1 MKVLKSLF
9 AVLVPALM
17 LVSCGFIKTAEDK
30 ILEAYSAQLKS
41 QGYQDIL
48 DAYTLKAETVSSP
61 EHDQYVGKII
71 FLKADGTEENS
82 LPISCNLSTGQVA
95 LLPLIP
101 DDELGRLYS
110 ELRDD
115 APLAMQIAAESVSLA
130 EEEGAVV
137 GSVSFTTTV
146 PSDVEETAAVEV
158 EEPVEIVSVDK
169 NEEILSTDNN
179 GMPLWVYGTWTCKT
193 SYSNEIM
200 TITKTGIWTSLNGSE
215 DTGTYTYENGEIR
228 ATMSK
233 ERGVVTSMP
242 LDIQNKRIVYGGGYY
257 WTKQE

>member
-1 MKVLKSLF
+1 MKVLKSLL
-9 AVLVPALM
+9 AILVPALL
-17 LVSCGFIKTAEDK
+17 LVSCGFVKTAEDK
-30 ILEAYSAQLKS
+30 ILEVYSAQLKS

-48 DAYTLKAETVSSP
+48 DAYTLKAETVNSP
-61 EHDQYVGKII
+61 ERDQYVGKII

-95 LLPLIP
+95 LKPLIP

-115 APLAMQIAAESVSLA
+115 APLAMQIAAESVS
-130 EEEGAVV
+130 
-137 GSVSFTTTV
+137 STTTV

-158 EEPVEIVSVDK
+158 EEPI
-169 NEEILSTDNN
+169 EILSTDNN
-179 GMPLWVYGTWTCKT
+179 GMPMWVYGTWTCKT

>member
-1 MKVLKSLF
+1 MKVLKSLL
-9 AVLVPALM
+9 AILVPALL
-17 LVSCGFIKTAEDK
+17 LVSCGFVKTAEDK
-30 ILEAYSAQLKS
+30 ILEVYSAQLKS

-48 DAYTLKAETVSSP
+48 DAYTLKAETVNSP
-61 EHDQYVGKII
+61 ERDQYVGKII

-95 LLPLIP
+95 LKPLIP
-101 DDELGRLYS
+101 DDELGRLYR

-130 EEEGAVV
+130 EE
-137 GSVSFTTTV
+137 
-146 PSDVEETAAVEV
+146 SDVEETAAVEV
-158 EEPVEIVSVDK
+158 EEPI
-169 NEEILSTDNN
+169 EILSTDNN
-179 GMPLWVYGTWTCKT
+179 GMPMWVYGTWTCKT

-257 WTKQE
+257 WTKKE

>member
-1 MKVLKSLF
+1 MKVLKSLL
-9 AVLVPALM
+9 AILVPALL
-17 LVSCGFIKTAEDK
+17 LVSCGFVKTAEDK
-30 ILEAYSAQLKS
+30 ILEVYSAQLKS

-48 DAYTLKAETVSSP
+48 DAYTLKAETVNSP
-61 EHDQYVGKII
+61 ERDQYVGKII

-95 LLPLIP
+95 LKPLIP
-101 DDELGRLYS
+101 DDELGRLYR

-115 APLAMQIAAESVSLA
+115 APLAMQIAAESVS
-130 EEEGAVV
+130 
-137 GSVSFTTTV
+137 STTTV

-158 EEPVEIVSVDK
+158 EEPI
-169 NEEILSTDNN
+169 EILSTDNN
-179 GMPLWVYGTWTCKT
+179 GMPMWVYGTWTCKT

>member
-1 MKVLKSLF
+1 MKVLKSLL
-9 AVLVPALM
+9 AVFVPALL
-17 LVSCGFIKTAEDK
+17 LVSCGFVKTAEDK
-30 ILEAYSAQLKS
+30 ILEVYSAQLKS

-48 DAYTLKAETVSSP
+48 DAYTLKAETVNSP
-61 EHDQYVGKII
+61 ERDQYVGKII

-95 LLPLIP
+95 LKPLIP
-101 DDELGRLYS
+101 DDELGRLYR

-130 EEEGAVV
+130 EE
-137 GSVSFTTTV
+137 
-146 PSDVEETAAVEV
+146 SDVEETAAVEV
-158 EEPVEIVSVDK
+158 EEPI
-169 NEEILSTDNN
+169 EILSTDNN
-179 GMPLWVYGTWTCKT
+179 GMPMWVYGTWTCKT

>member
-1 MKVLKSLF
+1 MKVLKSLL
-9 AVLVPALM
+9 AILVPALL
-17 LVSCGFIKTAEDK
+17 LVSCGFVKTAEDK
-30 ILEAYSAQLKS
+30 ILEVYSAQLKS

-48 DAYTLKAETVSSP
+48 DAYTLKAETVNSP
-61 EHDQYVGKII
+61 ERDQYVGKII

-95 LLPLIP
+95 LKPLIP
-101 DDELGRLYS
+101 DDELGRLYR

-115 APLAMQIAAESVSLA
+115 APLAMQIAAESVS
-130 EEEGAVV
+130 
-137 GSVSFTTTV
+137 STTTV

-158 EEPVEIVSVDK
+158 EEPI
-169 NEEILSTDNN
+169 EILSTDNN
-179 GMPLWVYGTWTCKT
+179 GMPMWVYGTWTCKT

-228 ATMSK
+228 ATISK

>member
-1 MKVLKSLF
+1 MKVLKSLL
-9 AVLVPALM
+9 AILVPALL
-17 LVSCGFIKTAEDK
+17 LVSCGFVKTAEDK
-30 ILEAYSAQLKS
+30 ILEVYSAQLKS

-48 DAYTLKAETVSSP
+48 DAYTLKAETVNSP
-61 EHDQYVGKII
+61 ERDQYVGKII

-95 LLPLIP
+95 LKPLIP
-101 DDELGRLYS
+101 DDELGRLYR

-130 EEEGAVV
+130 EEEGAVA
-137 GSVSFTTTV
+137 GSVSSTTTV

-158 EEPVEIVSVDK
+158 EEPI
-169 NEEILSTDNN
+169 EILSTDNN
-179 GMPLWVYGTWTCKT
+179 GMPMWVYGTWTCKT

>member
-1 MKVLKSLF
+1 MKVLKSLL
-9 AVLVPALM
+9 AILVPALL
-17 LVSCGFIKTAEDK
+17 LVSCGFVKTAEDK
-30 ILEAYSAQLKS
+30 ILDVYTAQLKS

-48 DAYTLKAETVSSP
+48 DAYTLKAETVNSP
-61 EHDQYVGKII
+61 ERDQYVGKII

-95 LLPLIP
+95 LKPLIP
-101 DDELGRLYS
+101 DDELGRLYR

-115 APLAMQIAAESVSLA
+115 VPLAMQIAAESVS
-130 EEEGAVV
+130 
-137 GSVSFTTTV
+137 STTTV

-158 EEPVEIVSVDK
+158 EEPI
-169 NEEILSTDNN
+169 EILSTDNN
-179 GMPLWVYGTWTCKT
+179 GMPMWVYGTWTCKT

>member
-1 MKVLKSLF
+1 MKVLKSLL
-9 AVLVPALM
+9 AILVPALL
-17 LVSCGFIKTAEDK
+17 LVSCGFVKTAEDK
-30 ILEAYSAQLKS
+30 ILEVYSAQLKS

-48 DAYTLKAETVSSP
+48 DAYTLKAETVNSP
-61 EHDQYVGKII
+61 ERDQYVGKII

-95 LLPLIP
+95 LKPLIP
-101 DDELGRLYS
+101 DDELGRLYM

-137 GSVSFTTTV
+137 GSVSSTTTV

-158 EEPVEIVSVDK
+158 EEPI
-169 NEEILSTDNN
+169 EILSTDNN
-179 GMPLWVYGTWTCKT
+179 GMPMWVYGTWTCKT

>member
-1 MKVLKSLF
+1 MKVLKSLL
-9 AVLVPALM
+9 AVFVPALL
-17 LVSCGFIKTAEDK
+17 LVSCGFVKTAEDK
-30 ILEAYSAQLKS
+30 ILDVYTAQLKS

-48 DAYTLKAETVSSP
+48 DAYTLKAETVNSP
-61 EHDQYVGKII
+61 ERDQYVGKII

-95 LLPLIP
+95 LKPLIP
-101 DDELGRLYS
+101 DDELGRLYR

-115 APLAMQIAAESVSLA
+115 APLAMQIAAESVS
-130 EEEGAVV
+130 
-137 GSVSFTTTV
+137 STTTV

-158 EEPVEIVSVDK
+158 EEPI
-169 NEEILSTDNN
+169 EILSTDNN
-179 GMPLWVYGTWTCKT
+179 GMPMWVYGTWTCKT

-242 LDIQNKRIVYGGGYY
+242 LDIQNTRIVYGGGYY

>member
-1 MKVLKSLF
+1 MKVLKSLL
-9 AVLVPALM
+9 AILVPALL
-17 LVSCGFIKTAEDK
+17 LVSCGFVKTAEDK
-30 ILEAYSAQLKS
+30 ILDVYTAQLKS

-48 DAYTLKAETVSSP
+48 DAYTLKAETVNSP
-61 EHDQYVGKII
+61 ERDQYVGKII

-95 LLPLIP
+95 LKPLIP
-101 DDELGRLYS
+101 DDELGRLYRG
-110 ELRDD
+110 LRDD

-130 EEEGAVV
+130 KEEGAVV
-137 GSVSFTTTV
+137 GSVSSTTTV

-158 EEPVEIVSVDK
+158 EEPI
-169 NEEILSTDNN
+169 EILSTDNN
-179 GMPLWVYGTWTCKT
+179 GMPMWVYGTWTCKT

-200 TITKTGIWTSLNGSE
+200 TITKTGIWTSMNGSE

>member
-1 MKVLKSLF
+1 MKVLKSLL
-9 AVLVPALM
+9 AILVPALL
-17 LVSCGFIKTAEDK
+17 LVSCGFVKTAEDK
-30 ILEAYSAQLKS
+30 ILEVYSAQLKS

-48 DAYTLKAETVSSP
+48 DAYTLKAETVNSP
-61 EHDQYVGKII
+61 ERDQYVGKII

-95 LLPLIP
+95 LKPLIP
-101 DDELGRLYS
+101 DDELGRLYR

-115 APLAMQIAAESVSLA
+115 APLAMQIAAESVS
-130 EEEGAVV
+130 
-137 GSVSFTTTV
+137 STTTV
-146 PSDVEETAAVEV
+146 PSDVEETAVVEV
-158 EEPVEIVSVDK
+158 EEPI
-169 NEEILSTDNN
+169 EILSTDNN
-179 GMPLWVYGTWTCKT
+179 GMPMWVYGTWTCKT

>member
-1 MKVLKSLF
+1 MKVLKSLL
-9 AVLVPALM
+9 AILVPALL
-17 LVSCGFIKTAEDK
+17 LVSCGFVKTAEDK
-30 ILEAYSAQLKS
+30 ILEVYSAQLKS

-48 DAYTLKAETVSSP
+48 DAYTLKAETVNSP
-61 EHDQYVGKII
+61 ERDQYVGKII

-95 LLPLIP
+95 LKPLIP
-101 DDELGRLYS
+101 DDELGRLYR

-130 EEEGAVV
+130 KEEGAVV
-137 GSVSFTTTV
+137 GSVSSTTTV

-158 EEPVEIVSVDK
+158 EEPI
-169 NEEILSTDNN
+169 EILSTDNN
-179 GMPLWVYGTWTCKT
+179 GMPMWVYGTWTCKT

>member
-1 MKVLKSLF
+1 MKVLKSLL
-9 AVLVPALM
+9 AVLVPALL
-17 LVSCGFIKTAEDK
+17 LVSCGFVKTAEDK
-30 ILEAYSAQLKS
+30 ILEVYSAQLKS

-48 DAYTLKAETVSSP
+48 DAYTLKAETVNSP
-61 EHDQYVGKII
+61 ERDQYVGKII

-95 LLPLIP
+95 LKPLIP
-101 DDELGRLYS
+101 DDELGRLYR

-130 EEEGAVV
+130 EE
-137 GSVSFTTTV
+137 
-146 PSDVEETAAVEV
+146 SDVEETAAVEV
-158 EEPVEIVSVDK
+158 EEPI
-169 NEEILSTDNN
+169 EILSTDNN
-179 GMPLWVYGTWTCKT
+179 GMPMWVYGTWTCKT

-242 LDIQNKRIVYGGGYY
+242 LDFQNKRIVYGGGYY

>member
-1 MKVLKSLF
+1 MKVLKSLL
-9 AVLVPALM
+9 AILVPALL
-17 LVSCGFIKTAEDK
+17 LVSCGFVKTAEDK
-30 ILEAYSAQLKS
+30 ILEVYSSQLKS

-48 DAYTLKAETVSSP
+48 DAYTLKAETVNSP
-61 EHDQYVGKII
+61 ERDQYVGKII

-95 LLPLIP
+95 LKPLIP
-101 DDELGRLYS
+101 DDELGRLYR

-115 APLAMQIAAESVSLA
+115 APLAMQIAAESVS
-130 EEEGAVV
+130 
-137 GSVSFTTTV
+137 STTTV

-158 EEPVEIVSVDK
+158 EEPI
-169 NEEILSTDNN
+169 EILSTDNN
-179 GMPLWVYGTWTCKT
+179 GMPMWVYGTWTCKT

>member
-1 MKVLKSLF
+1 MKVLKSLL
-9 AVLVPALM
+9 AILVPALL
-17 LVSCGFIKTAEDK
+17 LVSCGFVKTAEDK
-30 ILEAYSAQLKS
+30 ILEVYSAQLKS

-48 DAYTLKAETVSSP
+48 DAYTLKAETVNSP
-61 EHDQYVGKII
+61 ERDQYVGKII

-95 LLPLIP
+95 LKPLIP
-101 DDELGRLYS
+101 DDELGRLYR

-115 APLAMQIAAESVSLA
+115 APLAMQIAAESVS
-130 EEEGAVV
+130 
-137 GSVSFTTTV
+137 STTTV

-158 EEPVEIVSVDK
+158 EEPI
-169 NEEILSTDNN
+169 EILSTDNN
-179 GMPLWVYGTWTCKT
+179 GMPMWVYGTWTCTT

>member
-1 MKVLKSLF
+1 MKVLKSLL
-9 AVLVPALM
+9 AILVPALL
-17 LVSCGFIKTAEDK
+17 LVSCGFVKTAEDK
-30 ILEAYSAQLKS
+30 ILEVYSAQLKS

-48 DAYTLKAETVSSP
+48 DAYTLKAETVNSP
-61 EHDQYVGKII
+61 ERDQYVGKII

-82 LPISCNLSTGQVA
+82 LPIICNLSTGQVA
-95 LLPLIP
+95 LKHLIP
-101 DDELGRLYS
+101 DDELGRLYR

-115 APLAMQIAAESVSLA
+115 APLAMQIAAESVS
-130 EEEGAVV
+130 
-137 GSVSFTTTV
+137 STTTV

-158 EEPVEIVSVDK
+158 EEPI
-169 NEEILSTDNN
+169 EILSTDNN
-179 GMPLWVYGTWTCKT
+179 GMPMWVYGTWTCKT

-200 TITKTGIWTSLNGSE
+200 TITKTGIWTSMNGSE

>member
-1 MKVLKSLF
+1 MKVLKSLL
-9 AVLVPALM
+9 AVFVPALL
-17 LVSCGFIKTAEDK
+17 LVSCGFVKTAEDK
-30 ILEAYSAQLKS
+30 ILEVYSAQLKS

-48 DAYTLKAETVSSP
+48 DAYTLKAETVNSQ
-61 EHDQYVGKII
+61 ERDQYVGKII

-95 LLPLIP
+95 LKPLIP
-101 DDELGRLYS
+101 DDELGRLYR

-137 GSVSFTTTV
+137 GNVSSTTTV

-158 EEPVEIVSVDK
+158 EEPI
-169 NEEILSTDNN
+169 EILSTDNN
-179 GMPLWVYGTWTCKT
+179 GMPMWVYGTWTCKT

>member
-1 MKVLKSLF
+1 MKVLKSLL
-9 AVLVPALM
+9 AILVPALL
-17 LVSCGFIKTAEDK
+17 LVSCGFVKTAEDK
-30 ILEAYSAQLKS
+30 ILEVYSAQLKS

-48 DAYTLKAETVSSP
+48 DAYTLKAETVNSP
-61 EHDQYVGKII
+61 ERDQYVGKII

-95 LLPLIP
+95 LKPLIP
-101 DDELGRLYS
+101 DDELGRLYR

-115 APLAMQIAAESVSLA
+115 APLAMQIAAESVS
-130 EEEGAVV
+130 
-137 GSVSFTTTV
+137 STTTV

-158 EEPVEIVSVDK
+158 EEPI
-169 NEEILSTDNN
+169 EILSTDNN
-179 GMPLWVYGTWTCKT
+179 GMPMWVYGTWTCKT

-200 TITKTGIWTSLNGSE
+200 TITKTGIWTSMNGSE

>member
-1 MKVLKSLF
+1 MKVLKSLL
-9 AVLVPALM
+9 AILVPALL
-17 LVSCGFIKTAEDK
+17 LVSCGFVKTAEDK
-30 ILEAYSAQLKS
+30 ILEVYSAQLKS

-48 DAYTLKAETVSSP
+48 DAYTLKAETVNSP
-61 EHDQYVGKII
+61 ERDQYVGKII

-95 LLPLIP
+95 LKPLIP
-101 DDELGRLYS
+101 DDELGRLYR

-130 EEEGAVV
+130 KEEGAVV
-137 GSVSFTTTV
+137 GSVSSTTTV
-146 PSDVEETAAVEV
+146 PSDVEESAAVEV
-158 EEPVEIVSVDK
+158 EEPI
-169 NEEILSTDNN
+169 EILSTDNN
-179 GMPLWVYGTWTCKT
+179 GMPMWVYGTWTCKT

-200 TITKTGIWTSLNGSE
+200 TITKTGIWTSMNGSE

>member
-1 MKVLKSLF
+1 MKVLKSLL
-9 AVLVPALM
+9 AILVPALL
-17 LVSCGFIKTAEDK
+17 LVSCGFVKTAEDK
-30 ILEAYSAQLKS
+30 ILEVYSAQLKS

-48 DAYTLKAETVSSP
+48 DAYTLKAETVNSP
-61 EHDQYVGKII
+61 ERDQYVGKII

-95 LLPLIP
+95 LKPLIP
-101 DDELGRLYS
+101 DDELGRLYR

-130 EEEGAVV
+130 EE
-137 GSVSFTTTV
+137 
-146 PSDVEETAAVEV
+146 SDVEETAAVEV
-158 EEPVEIVSVDK
+158 EEPI
-169 NEEILSTDNN
+169 EILSTDNN
-179 GMPLWVYGTWTCKT
+179 GMPMWVYGTWTCKT
-193 SYSNEIM
+193 SYSNEIK

>member
-1 MKVLKSLF
+1 MKVLKSLL
-9 AVLVPALM
+9 AILVPALL
-17 LVSCGFIKTAEDK
+17 LVSCGFVKTAEDK
-30 ILEAYSAQLKS
+30 ILEVYSAQLKS

-48 DAYTLKAETVSSP
+48 DAYTLKAETVNSP
-61 EHDQYVGKII
+61 ERDQYVGKII

-95 LLPLIP
+95 LKPLFP
-101 DDELGRLYS
+101 DDELGRLYR

-115 APLAMQIAAESVSLA
+115 APLAMQIAAESVS
-130 EEEGAVV
+130 
-137 GSVSFTTTV
+137 STTTV

-158 EEPVEIVSVDK
+158 EEPI
-169 NEEILSTDNN
+169 EILSTDNN
-179 GMPLWVYGTWTCKT
+179 GMPMWVYGTWTCKT

>member
-1 MKVLKSLF
+1 MKVLKSLL
-9 AVLVPALM
+9 AILVPALL
-17 LVSCGFIKTAEDK
+17 LVSCGFVKTAEDK
-30 ILEAYSAQLKS
+30 ILDVYTAQLKS

-61 EHDQYVGKII
+61 ERDQYVGKII

-95 LLPLIP
+95 LKPLIP
-101 DDELGRLYS
+101 DDELGRLYR

-115 APLAMQIAAESVSLA
+115 APLAMQIAAESVS
-130 EEEGAVV
+130 
-137 GSVSFTTTV
+137 STTTV

-158 EEPVEIVSVDK
+158 EEPI
-169 NEEILSTDNN
+169 EILSTDNN
-179 GMPLWVYGTWTCKT
+179 GMPMWVYGTWTCKT

>member
-1 MKVLKSLF
+1 MKVLKSLL
-9 AVLVPALM
+9 AVFVPALL
-17 LVSCGFIKTAEDK
+17 LVSCGFVKTAEDK
-30 ILEAYSAQLKS
+30 ILEVYSAQLKS

-48 DAYTLKAETVSSP
+48 DAYTLKAETVNSP
-61 EHDQYVGKII
+61 ERDQYVGKII

-95 LLPLIP
+95 LKPLIP
-101 DDELGRLYS
+101 DDELGRLYR

-115 APLAMQIAAESVSLA
+115 APLAMQIAAESVS
-130 EEEGAVV
+130 
-137 GSVSFTTTV
+137 STTTV

-158 EEPVEIVSVDK
+158 EEPI
-169 NEEILSTDNN
+169 EILSTDNN
-179 GMPLWVYGTWTCKT
+179 GMPMWVYGTWTCKT

>member
-1 MKVLKSLF
+1 MKVLKSLL
-9 AVLVPALM
+9 AILVPALL
-17 LVSCGFIKTAEDK
+17 LVSCGFVKTAEDK
-30 ILEAYSAQLKS
+30 ILEVYTAQLKS

-48 DAYTLKAETVSSP
+48 DAYTLKAETVNSP
-61 EHDQYVGKII
+61 ERDQYVGKII

-95 LLPLIP
+95 LKPLIP
-101 DDELGRLYS
+101 DDELGRLYR

-115 APLAMQIAAESVSLA
+115 APLAMQIAAESVS
-130 EEEGAVV
+130 
-137 GSVSFTTTV
+137 STTTV

-158 EEPVEIVSVDK
+158 EEPI
-169 NEEILSTDNN
+169 EILSTDNN
-179 GMPLWVYGTWTCKT
+179 GMPMWVYGTWTCKT

>member
-1 MKVLKSLF
+1 MKVLKSLL
-9 AVLVPALM
+9 AILVPALL
-17 LVSCGFIKTAEDK
+17 LVSCGFVKTAEDK
-30 ILEAYSAQLKS
+30 ILEVYTAQLKS

-48 DAYTLKAETVSSP
+48 DAYTLKAETVNSP
-61 EHDQYVGKII
+61 ERDQYVGKII

-95 LLPLIP
+95 LKPLIP
-101 DDELGRLYS
+101 DDELGLLYR

-115 APLAMQIAAESVSLA
+115 APLAMQIAAESVS
-130 EEEGAVV
+130 
-137 GSVSFTTTV
+137 STTTV

-158 EEPVEIVSVDK
+158 EEPI
-169 NEEILSTDNN
+169 EILSTDNN
-179 GMPLWVYGTWTCKT
+179 GMPMWVYGTWTCKT

>member
-1 MKVLKSLF
+1 MKVLKSLL
-9 AVLVPALM
+9 AILVPALL
-17 LVSCGFIKTAEDK
+17 LVSCGFVKTAEDK
-30 ILEAYSAQLKS
+30 ILEVYSAQLKS

-48 DAYTLKAETVSSP
+48 DAYTLKAETVNSP
-61 EHDQYVGKII
+61 ERDQYVGKII

-82 LPISCNLSTGQVA
+82 LPVSCNLSTGQVA
-95 LLPLIP
+95 LKPLIP
-101 DDELGRLYS
+101 DDELGRLYM

-130 EEEGAVV
+130 ED
-137 GSVSFTTTV
+137 
-146 PSDVEETAAVEV
+146 SDVEETAAVEV
-158 EEPVEIVSVDK
+158 EEPI
-169 NEEILSTDNN
+169 EILSTDNN
-179 GMPLWVYGTWTCKT
+179 GMPMWVYGTWTCKT

>member
-1 MKVLKSLF
+1 MKVLKSLL
-9 AVLVPALM
+9 AVFVPALL
-17 LVSCGFIKTAEDK
+17 LVSCGFVKTAEDK
-30 ILEAYSAQLKS
+30 ILEVYSAQLKS

-48 DAYTLKAETVSSP
+48 DAYTLKAETVNSP
-61 EHDQYVGKII
+61 ERDQYVGKII

-95 LLPLIP
+95 LKPLIP
-101 DDELGRLYS
+101 DDELGRLYR

-115 APLAMQIAAESVSLA
+115 APLAMQIAAESDSLA

-137 GSVSFTTTV
+137 GSVSSTTTV

-158 EEPVEIVSVDK
+158 EEPI
-169 NEEILSTDNN
+169 EILSTDNN
-179 GMPLWVYGTWTCKT
+179 GMPMWVYGTWTCKT

>member
-1 MKVLKSLF
+1 MKVLKSLL
-9 AVLVPALM
+9 AILVAALL
-17 LVSCGFIKTAEDK
+17 LVSCGFVKTAEDK
-30 ILEAYSAQLKS
+30 ILEVYSAQLKS

-48 DAYTLKAETVSSP
+48 DAYTLKAETVNSP
-61 EHDQYVGKII
+61 ERDQYVGKII

-95 LLPLIP
+95 LKPLIP
-101 DDELGRLYS
+101 DDELGRLYM

-130 EEEGAVV
+130 EE
-137 GSVSFTTTV
+137 
-146 PSDVEETAAVEV
+146 SDVEETAAVEV
-158 EEPVEIVSVDK
+158 EEPI
-169 NEEILSTDNN
+169 EILGTDNN
-179 GMPLWVYGTWTCKT
+179 GMPMWVYGTWTCKT

>member
-1 MKVLKSLF
+1 MKVLKSLL
-9 AVLVPALM
+9 AILVPALL
-17 LVSCGFIKTAEDK
+17 LVSCGFVKTAEDK
-30 ILEAYSAQLKS
+30 ILEVYSAQLKS

-48 DAYTLKAETVSSP
+48 DAYTLKAETVNSP
-61 EHDQYVGKII
+61 ERDQYVGKII

-95 LLPLIP
+95 LKPLIP
-101 DDELGRLYS
+101 DDELGRLYR

-115 APLAMQIAAESVSLA
+115 APLAMHIAAESVS
-130 EEEGAVV
+130 
-137 GSVSFTTTV
+137 STTTV

-158 EEPVEIVSVDK
+158 EEPI
-169 NEEILSTDNN
+169 EILSTDNN
-179 GMPLWVYGTWTCKT
+179 GMPMWVYGTWTCKT

>member
-1 MKVLKSLF
+1 MKVLKSLL
-9 AVLVPALM
+9 AILVPALL
-17 LVSCGFIKTAEDK
+17 LVSCGFVKTAEDK
-30 ILEAYSAQLKS
+30 ILEVYSAQLKS

-48 DAYTLKAETVSSP
+48 DAYTLKAETVNSP
-61 EHDQYVGKII
+61 ERDQYVGKII

-95 LLPLIP
+95 LKPLIP
-101 DDELGRLYS
+101 DDELGRLYM

-130 EEEGAVV
+130 KEEGTVV
-137 GSVSFTTTV
+137 GSVSSTTTV

-158 EEPVEIVSVDK
+158 EEPI
-169 NEEILSTDNN
+169 EILSTDNN
-179 GMPLWVYGTWTCKT
+179 GMPMWVYGTWTCKT

>member
-1 MKVLKSLF
+1 MKVLKSLL
-9 AVLVPALM
+9 AILVPALL
-17 LVSCGFIKTAEDK
+17 LVSCGFVKTAEDK
-30 ILEAYSAQLKS
+30 ILEVYSAQLKS

-48 DAYTLKAETVSSP
+48 DAYTLKAETVNSP
-61 EHDQYVGKII
+61 ERDQYVGKII

-95 LLPLIP
+95 LKPLIP
-101 DDELGRLYS
+101 DDELGRLYR

-130 EEEGAVV
+130 EE
-137 GSVSFTTTV
+137 
-146 PSDVEETAAVEV
+146 SDVEETAAVEV
-158 EEPVEIVSVDK
+158 EEPI
-169 NEEILSTDNN
+169 EILSTDNN
-179 GMPLWVYGTWTCKT
+179 GMPMWVYGTWTCKT

>member
-1 MKVLKSLF
+1 MKVLKSLL
-9 AVLVPALM
+9 AILVPALL
-17 LVSCGFIKTAEDK
+17 LVSCGFVKTAEDK
-30 ILEAYSAQLKS
+30 ILEVYSAQLKS

-48 DAYTLKAETVSSP
+48 DAYTLKAETVNSP
-61 EHDQYVGKII
+61 ERDQYVGKII

-95 LLPLIP
+95 LKPLIT
-101 DDELGRLYS
+101 DDELGRLYR

-130 EEEGAVV
+130 EE
-137 GSVSFTTTV
+137 
-146 PSDVEETAAVEV
+146 SDVEETAAVEV
-158 EEPVEIVSVDK
+158 EEPI
-169 NEEILSTDNN
+169 EILSTDNN
-179 GMPLWVYGTWTCKT
+179 GMPMWVYGTWTCKT

>member
-1 MKVLKSLF
+1 MKVLKSLL
-9 AVLVPALM
+9 AILVPALL
-17 LVSCGFIKTAEDK
+17 LVSCGFVKTAEDK
-30 ILEAYSAQLKS
+30 ILEVYSAQLKS

-48 DAYTLKAETVSSP
+48 DAYTLKAETVNSP
-61 EHDQYVGKII
+61 ERDQYVGKII

-95 LLPLIP
+95 LKPLIP
-101 DDELGRLYS
+101 DDELGRLYR

-115 APLAMQIAAESVSLA
+115 APLAMQIAAESVSLG
-130 EEEGAVV
+130 EE
-137 GSVSFTTTV
+137 
-146 PSDVEETAAVEV
+146 SDVEETAAVEV
-158 EEPVEIVSVDK
+158 EEPI
-169 NEEILSTDNN
+169 EILSTDNN
-179 GMPLWVYGTWTCKT
+179 GMPMWVYGTWTCKT

>member
-1 MKVLKSLF
+1 MKVLKSLL
-9 AVLVPALM
+9 AILVPALL
-17 LVSCGFIKTAEDK
+17 LVSCGFVKTAEDK
-30 ILEAYSAQLKS
+30 ILEVYSAQLKS

-48 DAYTLKAETVSSP
+48 DAYTLKAETVNSP
-61 EHDQYVGKII
+61 ERDQYVGKII

-95 LLPLIP
+95 LKPLIP
-101 DDELGRLYS
+101 DDELGRLYR

-137 GSVSFTTTV
+137 GSVSSTTTV

-158 EEPVEIVSVDK
+158 EEPI
-169 NEEILSTDNN
+169 EILSTDNN
-179 GMPLWVYGTWTCKT
+179 GMPMWVYGTWTCKT

>member
-1 MKVLKSLF
+1 MKVLKSLL
-9 AVLVPALM
+9 AILVPALL
-17 LVSCGFIKTAEDK
+17 LVSCGFVKTAEDK
-30 ILEAYSAQLKS
+30 ILEVYSAQLKS

-48 DAYTLKAETVSSP
+48 DAYTLKAETVNSP
-61 EHDQYVGKII
+61 ERDQYVGKII

-95 LLPLIP
+95 LKPLIP
-101 DDELGRLYS
+101 DDELGRLYM

-130 EEEGAVV
+130 EE
-137 GSVSFTTTV
+137 
-146 PSDVEETAAVEV
+146 SDVEETAAVEV
-158 EEPVEIVSVDK
+158 EEPI
-169 NEEILSTDNN
+169 EILGTDNN
-179 GMPLWVYGTWTCKT
+179 GMPMWVYGTWTCKT

>member
-1 MKVLKSLF
+1 MKVLKSLL
-9 AVLVPALM
+9 AILVPALL
-17 LVSCGFIKTAEDK
+17 LVSCGFVKTAEDK
-30 ILEAYSAQLKS
+30 ILEVYSAQLKS

-48 DAYTLKAETVSSP
+48 DAYTLKAETVNSP
-61 EHDQYVGKII
+61 ERDQYVGKII

-95 LLPLIP
+95 LKPLIP
-101 DDELGRLYS
+101 DDELGRLYM

-115 APLAMQIAAESVSLA
+115 APLAMQIAAESVNLA
-130 EEEGAVV
+130 ED
-137 GSVSFTTTV
+137 
-146 PSDVEETAAVEV
+146 SDVEETAAVEV
-158 EEPVEIVSVDK
+158 EEPI
-169 NEEILSTDNN
+169 EILSTDNN
-179 GMPLWVYGTWTCKT
+179 GMPMWVYGTWTCKT

>member
-1 MKVLKSLF
+1 MKVLKSLL
-9 AVLVPALM
+9 AVFVPALL
-17 LVSCGFIKTAEDK
+17 LVSCGFVKTAEDK
-30 ILEAYSAQLKS
+30 ILEVYSAQLKS

-48 DAYTLKAETVSSP
+48 DAYTLKAETVNSP
-61 EHDQYVGKII
+61 ERDQYVGKII

-95 LLPLIP
+95 LKPLIP
-101 DDELGRLYS
+101 DDELGRLYR

-115 APLAMQIAAESVSLA
+115 ATLAMQIAAESVSLA
-130 EEEGAVV
+130 EE
-137 GSVSFTTTV
+137 
-146 PSDVEETAAVEV
+146 SDVEETAAVEV
-158 EEPVEIVSVDK
+158 EEPI
-169 NEEILSTDNN
+169 EILSTDNN
-179 GMPLWVYGTWTCKT
+179 GMPMWVYGTWTCKT